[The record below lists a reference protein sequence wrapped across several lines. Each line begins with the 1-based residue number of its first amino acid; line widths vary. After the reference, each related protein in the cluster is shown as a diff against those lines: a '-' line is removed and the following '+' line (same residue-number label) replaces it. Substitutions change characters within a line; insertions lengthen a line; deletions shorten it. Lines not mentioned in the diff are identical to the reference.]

1 MGKNKK
7 EKPKLTLENLNRAI
21 RTYQREEVLYLI
33 QHGISKDIP
42 EDEKTAT
49 YQQLVSL
56 QNMEILQSVARQENF
71 LDPEIFCNQ
80 SDSSQSKVFV
90 NQCLTKFRK
99 QFLLQDDDVCNTL
112 FTLACACGCISM
124 LHILIEQKK
133 VKERYPELAQYSLDV
148 LKTVKKIPAG
158 TMSGTDLVQLYF
170 LAAISADCEKKLD
183 YLSASGFDLYV
194 KNASGKTVI
203 DRLEERIKENKYS
216 KNRRGSLMQ
225 IEDKKMLTKL
235 TKAFYEKTHPPI
247 KEAPSKKM
255 IGCGVAIACVA
266 ILAIAICVASSSSKK
281 SDNKNET
288 TTENSSA
295 SLTGS
300 TEADSTSTET
310 SASDSSESS
319 SSSTETDYS
328 TDSSLTV
335 KDGDKVN
342 IDYVGYIDGK
352 AFDGGDTQ
360 GQGTDLTIGSGSYID
375 DFEDQLIGAH
385 PGDKVEV
392 KVTFPE
398 NYGNDELNGKEATFK
413 VTVNGIYE

>member
-7 EKPKLTLENLNRAI
+7 EKPELTLENLNRAI

-33 QHGISKDIP
+33 QHGILKDIP

-56 QNMEILQSVARQENF
+56 QNMEILLSVARQENF

-133 VKERYPELAQYSLDV
+133 VKERYPELAKYSPDV
-148 LKTVKKIPAG
+148 LKTIKEIPAG
-158 TMSGTDLVQLYF
+158 TMSDTDLVQLYF
-170 LAAISADCEKKLD
+170 LAATSADAEKKLD
-183 YLSASGFDLYV
+183 FLSANGFDLFV
-194 KNASGKTVI
+194 KNVSGKTVM
-203 DRLEERIKENKYS
+203 DKLQERIAENRYP
-216 KNRRGSLMQ
+216 KNRHGSLMQ
-225 IEDKKMLTKL
+225 IQDKKMLSKL
-235 TKAFYEKTHPPI
+235 NKTLYEKTHPAV

-255 IGCGVAIACVA
+255 IGCGIAIACVA
-266 ILAIAICVASSSSKK
+266 VLAIAICVASASSKK
-281 SDNKNET
+281 SDNKT
-288 TTENSSA
+288 
-295 SLTGS
+295 
-300 TEADSTSTET
+300 DTSTEG
-310 SASDSSESS
+310 SSDSVTTSTESATS
-319 SSSTETDYS
+319 SVTESTATETDYN

-352 AFDGGDTQ
+352 AFDGGNTQ

-398 NYGNDELNGKEATFK
+398 NYGNDELNGKDATFD